1 MDDQLLLNEILTSG
15 NSYWPVRATAED
27 PAVTWAYEGQLR
39 LHPLP
44 ALLFANG
51 TLRPPSLSFDRVE

>member
-15 NSYWPVRATAED
+15 DSYWPVRATAED
-27 PAVTWAYEGQLR
+27 PAVTWAYDKQLR
-39 LHPLP
+39 LHSLP

-51 TLRPPSLSFDRVE
+51 KSRPFFK